1 MNDDQIIEELILAG
15 ALEASA
21 VSETGELLYSF
32 TNKLKDINPDL
43 YREHLNFVNAE
54 IMFFWEH
61 GFVFIS
67 DLSEE
72 NPRVSLTEKA
82 FDEEEIKQLDSEKK
96 NTLSELKRILKV
108 L

>member
-32 TNKLKDINPDL
+32 TNKLKDIG
-43 YREHLNFVNAE
+43 YLN
-54 IMFFWEH
+54 
-61 GFVFIS
+61 
-67 DLSEE
+67 
-72 NPRVSLTEKA
+72 R
-82 FDEEEIKQLDSEKK
+82 KK
-96 NTLSELKRILKV
+96 NIICKNLLHQDV